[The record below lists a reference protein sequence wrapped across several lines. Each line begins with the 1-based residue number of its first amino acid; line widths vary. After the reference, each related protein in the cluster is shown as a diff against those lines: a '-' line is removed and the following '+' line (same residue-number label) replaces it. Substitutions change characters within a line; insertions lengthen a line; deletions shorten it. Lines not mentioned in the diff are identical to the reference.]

1 MPLGQKIRD
10 GIWSFHA
17 MLEEFIMYR
26 DEDMNLSLFF
36 LHEFCTLKEQELG
49 RISYMKDAVPDEGIP
64 TKLNSY
70 FLTCILFSINFQTSK
85 MDKYKTR
92 KSTLFFFAG

>member
-1 MPLGQKIRD
+1 
-10 GIWSFHA
+10 
-17 MLEEFIMYR
+17 
-26 DEDMNLSLFF
+26 MNLSLFSF
-36 LHEFCTLKEQELG
+36 YEFCTPEEQELR

-70 FLTCILFSINFQTSK
+70 FLTCILFSINFQTSR

-92 KSTLFFFAG
+92 KSSFFFRWSTTCG